1 MVVVVHIAGEGR
13 WWYGQQVREQYIELG
28 GGMYSRLGIVYRT
41 DGGVLVYTAGKG

>member
-1 MVVVVHIAGEGR
+1 MVVYIAGEGR

-41 DGGVLVYTAGKG
+41 DGGGIGIYSRQGVV